1 MLVLDLLVRGPGGS
15 EEAIQKLLS
24 TAKAAQHAAPHL
36 DGLEGMLGPAG
47 RRVVLQAGNQVSRQ
61 EGRLSEVVP
70 LLCDCSIPRYGPCCP
85 RQGHCRHPI
94 HPLLAQAMEL
104 TCERKAKM
112 VDLAPVL
119 SLAYPRCLLAGASSC
134 PLTLSLSKLPPCPV
148 VKVFARHQG
157 RFLGSKQEEGFRT
170 SLACS
175 TLCVPGP
182 FACSHGSETDLYITL
197 DAPPIAGLIS
207 IECEGDLLSNW
218 KPVRQLP

>member
-148 VKVFARHQG
+148 VKVFPATRGGFSGANKRRASAPRWHVLRSASQG
-157 RFLGSKQEEGFRT
+157 PSPALTAPRRICT
-170 SLACS
+170 SPWTLRPLLA
-175 TLCVPGP
+175 
-182 FACSHGSETDLYITL
+182 
-197 DAPPIAGLIS
+197 
-207 IECEGDLLSNW
+207 
-218 KPVRQLP
+218 